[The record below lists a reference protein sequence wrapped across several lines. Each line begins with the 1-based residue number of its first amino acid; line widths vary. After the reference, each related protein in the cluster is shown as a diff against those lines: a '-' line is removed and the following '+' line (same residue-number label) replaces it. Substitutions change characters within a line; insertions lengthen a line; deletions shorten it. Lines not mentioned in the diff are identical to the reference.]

1 MYKLFLILLIS
12 VNISFA
18 GLINGIA
25 ITVNDDPITLYDI
38 DQKMLTENMDKN
50 EAVSSLIDNVLYDQ
64 LLQKYNIN
72 VDIFDINDYIEKLAS
87 SNNMDVFTFKS
98 IVKQKYSDYSIFEKE
113 TKSIVTRQKL
123 IKKLVQGQLKIATN
137 EDMLLHY
144 ETNKN
149 DYTTVKTV
157 SIVQYV
163 TNKRSSLLSAI
174 KSPLLLPQD
183 VQRNPLTLKIKD
195 LDPQMQ
201 YLLNNTKEN
210 SFTPIFTSNK
220 MYNAL
225 FVIKKEGIDTLDFE
239 IVKNKIFNEIMSLRE
254 KKYLKERPR
263 AGGMENKN
271 KIMEFQQTTYLS
283 SP

>member
-98 IVKQKYSDYSIFEKE
+98 IVKQKYPDYSIFEKE

-183 VQRNPLTLKIKD
+183 VQRNPLTLQIKD

-254 KKYLKERPR
+254 KKYLKDFFEKQKLT
-263 AGGMENKN
+263 ADI
-271 KIMEFQQTTYLS
+271 KIIR
-283 SP
+283 

>member
-12 VNISFA
+12 VNMSFA

-98 IVKQKYSDYSIFEKE
+98 IVKQKYPDYSIFEKE

-183 VQRNPLTLKIKD
+183 VQRNPLTLQIKD

-239 IVKNKIFNEIMSLRE
+239 IVKNKIFNEVMSLRE
-254 KKYLKERPR
+254 KKYLKDFFEKQKLT
-263 AGGMENKN
+263 ADI
-271 KIMEFQQTTYLS
+271 KIIR
-283 SP
+283 

>member
-12 VNISFA
+12 VNMSFA

-50 EAVSSLIDNVLYDQ
+50 KAVSSLIDNVLYDQ

-98 IVKQKYSDYSIFEKE
+98 IVKQKYSNYSIFEKE

-183 VQRNPLTLKIKD
+183 VQRNPLTLQIKD

-254 KKYLKERPR
+254 KKYLKDFFEKQKLT
-263 AGGMENKN
+263 ADI
-271 KIMEFQQTTYLS
+271 KIIR
-283 SP
+283 

>member
-50 EAVSSLIDNVLYDQ
+50 KAVSSLIDNVLYDQ

-98 IVKQKYSDYSIFEKE
+98 IVKQKYPDYSIFERE

-149 DYTTVKTV
+149 NYTTVKTV
-157 SIVQYV
+157 SIVQYI

-183 VQRNPLTLKIKD
+183 VQRNPLTLQIKD

-239 IVKNKIFNEIMSLRE
+239 IVKNKIFNEVMSLRE
-254 KKYLKERPR
+254 KKYLKDFFEKQKLT
-263 AGGMENKN
+263 ADI
-271 KIMEFQQTTYLS
+271 KIIR
-283 SP
+283 

>member
-12 VNISFA
+12 VNMSFA

-239 IVKNKIFNEIMSLRE
+239 IVKNKIFNEVMSLRE
-254 KKYLKERPR
+254 KKYLKDFFEKQKLT
-263 AGGMENKN
+263 ADI
-271 KIMEFQQTTYLS
+271 KIIR
-283 SP
+283 

>member
-12 VNISFA
+12 VNMSFA

-157 SIVQYV
+157 SIVQYI

-183 VQRNPLTLKIKD
+183 VQRNPLTLQIKD

-254 KKYLKERPR
+254 KKYLKDFFEKQKLT
-263 AGGMENKN
+263 ADI
-271 KIMEFQQTTYLS
+271 KIIR
-283 SP
+283 

>member
-157 SIVQYV
+157 SIVQYI

-183 VQRNPLTLKIKD
+183 VQRNPLTLQIKD

-239 IVKNKIFNEIMSLRE
+239 IVKNKIFNEVMSLRE
-254 KKYLKERPR
+254 KKYLKDFFEKQKLT
-263 AGGMENKN
+263 ADI
-271 KIMEFQQTTYLS
+271 KIIR
-283 SP
+283 